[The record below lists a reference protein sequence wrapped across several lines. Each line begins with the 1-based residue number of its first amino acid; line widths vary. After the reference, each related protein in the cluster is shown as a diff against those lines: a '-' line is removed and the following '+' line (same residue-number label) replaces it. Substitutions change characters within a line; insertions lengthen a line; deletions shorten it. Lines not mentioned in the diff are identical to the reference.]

1 MSFISSL
8 PLYEIVSYRSRVY
21 KNPILE
27 LMILLHS
34 NILTIHGQ
42 VIKSTFLK
50 KIKLSDNSTD
60 NFCSFFI
67 LTSVKPL
74 ILFALYRFQIS
85 ILFSKNRFEY
95 KLKGY
100 HSAYP
105 FLIINYSS
113 STTTSTSFFLN
124 PIPIFTISL

>member
-50 KIKLSDNSTD
+50 KIKLSDNSTN
-60 NFCSFFI
+60 NFRSFFI
-67 LTSVKPL
+67 LTSVRPL

-85 ILFSKNRFEY
+85 ILFSF
-95 KLKGY
+95 
-100 HSAYP
+100 HS
-105 FLIINYSS
+105 
-113 STTTSTSFFLN
+113 
-124 PIPIFTISL
+124 

>member
-42 VIKSTFLK
+42 VINRYFLK
-50 KIKLSDNSTD
+50 KIKLSDNSTN
-60 NFCSFFI
+60 NFRSFFI

-85 ILFSKNRFEY
+85 ILFSF
-95 KLKGY
+95 
-100 HSAYP
+100 HS
-105 FLIINYSS
+105 
-113 STTTSTSFFLN
+113 
-124 PIPIFTISL
+124 